1 MCQCCRWP
9 LPGSISIDC
18 EDGGSFRHCGEC
30 HVVCTH
36 ALDLLLIELASDRP
50 GGRCIHRTFDPRRSI
65 SHACACTRRMPFSF
79 TPPLSRW
86 LLFFLLL
93 SSFSL
98 RPMSFPPCPSTSS
111 TVSLSDPPLLLSLSL
126 LLRAR
131 TRPHDARLVAC
142 IDVSDTSMAK
152 GRLGS
157 PLPPSELTRRKKKQ
171 RQSKRKRK
179 RKREGGKEEPGAGLG
194 FGTEGGRARVRG
206 ASKTTPCRRVDGF
219 RSSRGCC
226 VWGRVGWRAH
236 CSGWGTSQP
245 SASRAWETGTLSEW
259 ASKNWRLQGH
269 VQLVH
274 PFPLVHAFHPFVIT
288 PFVRTKSTRPSLA
301 HSTCPRE
308 PFGGFAFLWKRNAS
322 GSNPDCISNRTET

>member
-157 PLPPSELTRRKKKQ
+157 PLPPSELTRRKKKTEAIEEEEEEGG
-171 RQSKRKRK
+171 
-179 RKREGGKEEPGAGLG
+179 REGGTGSG
-194 FGTEGGRARVRG
+194 FRVRDG
-206 ASKTTPCRRVDGF
+206 RGTCTRAWRVENDALQACRWVPF
-219 RSSRGCC
+219 VS
-226 VWGRVGWRAH
+226 WLLRVGSCRMA
-236 CSGWGTSQP
+236 CP
-245 SASRAWETGTLSEW
+245 
-259 ASKNWRLQGH
+259 LQRMGDLTTFCLAC
-269 VQLVH
+269 VGDRDLV
-274 PFPLVHAFHPFVIT
+274 
-288 PFVRTKSTRPSLA
+288 RM
-301 HSTCPRE
+301 
-308 PFGGFAFLWKRNAS
+308 G
-322 GSNPDCISNRTET
+322 